1 MSEEIPLDPSAN
13 EEEQIHDITPVSG
26 LYENWFLE
34 YASYVILERAVPAI
48 EDGLKPVQRRILHA
62 MKVID
67 DGRFNKVANII
78 GQTMQYHP
86 HGDAAIGD
94 AMVGLGQKDLLI
106 ETQGNWGDV
115 RTGDSAAA
123 SRYIEARLSKFA
135 LEVAFNG
142 QTTRWQTSYD
152 GRKKEP
158 VTLPMKFPIVLA
170 QGVEG
175 IAVGLSTKILPHNF
189 VELIESSIKILKK
202 QSFELFPDFL
212 TGGFIDVSNY
222 NDGLRGGKIR
232 CRARIEEADKKTL
245 LIKEIPFGTT
255 TTGLIESIVKA
266 SEANKIKI
274 KKVIDNTARDVEI
287 EIQLP
292 PGVSPDITI
301 DALYAFTDCE
311 TSISPNACV
320 IVGDKPKF
328 LGVREMLK
336 YNTQQT
342 MDLLKWELEIK
353 LGELY
358 DKWHFSSLEKIF
370 IENRIYHDIEECET
384 WEAVLEAIDRGLDPF
399 KKLLRR
405 EVVQDDLIRLT
416 EIKIKRISKY
426 DSFKADEQLRALED
440 EMDETKHHLEH
451 LVNYTIAYYENLL
464 KKYGKGRE
472 RKTEIRV
479 FDNIQAA
486 NVAVASEKLYVN
498 RAEGF
503 VGTGI
508 KKDEYVCDC
517 SPLDDI
523 IVFRRD
529 GKCLV
534 SKVSDKAFVGKDI
547 LHVDVFKKNDERM
560 TYHLIYVDGKSAVSY
575 AKRFNV
581 TAVTRDKEYDLTKGE
596 KNSKVLYFSANPN
609 SESEVVTV
617 YLSQNAPARK
627 KIFDFDFGDLAI
639 KGRSAQGNTVTKYTL
654 KRILFKE
661 KGRST
666 IGGRRIWYDEVV
678 GRLNVDERG
687 RLLGSFD
694 GDDAI
699 LCIYKDGSYELTN
712 FELTNRYEPEQL
724 LLVEKWNPKKP
735 VTVLHYVPANLA
747 WYVKRFLIETS
758 TINKRFIFIAED
770 KGAKMAFV
778 SNRDNLLVEVITG
791 NKKKKESQQVNL
803 TDFIDI
809 KGWKALGNKLTAE
822 PVLEVKLISAADDT
836 PEPEPSPAPDDEPEG
851 GEMDMDV
858 EVDTTAEL
866 ELIEASDS
874 EATALEEEEDS
885 PAEPT
890 ATAPAAPAAP
900 DIKPVAQP
908 APVPPV
914 EAADPAPTIELGT
927 TIEFDVKKERE
938 QKGGDGPQQ
947 LSIF

>member
-1 MSEEIPLDPSAN
+1 
-13 EEEQIHDITPVSG
+13 
-26 LYENWFLE
+26 
-34 YASYVILERAVPAI
+34 
-48 EDGLKPVQRRILHA
+48 
-62 MKVID
+62 
-67 DGRFNKVANII
+67 
-78 GQTMQYHP
+78 
-86 HGDAAIGD
+86 
-94 AMVGLGQKDLLI
+94 
-106 ETQGNWGDV
+106 
-115 RTGDSAAA
+115 
-123 SRYIEARLSKFA
+123 
-135 LEVAFNG
+135 
-142 QTTRWQTSYD
+142 
-152 GRKKEP
+152 
-158 VTLPMKFPIVLA
+158 
-170 QGVEG
+170 
-175 IAVGLSTKILPHNF
+175 
-189 VELIESSIKILKK
+189 
-202 QSFELFPDFL
+202 
-212 TGGFIDVSNY
+212 
-222 NDGLRGGKIR
+222 
-232 CRARIEEADKKTL
+232 
-245 LIKEIPFGTT
+245 
-255 TTGLIESIVKA
+255 
-266 SEANKIKI
+266 
-274 KKVIDNTARDVEI
+274 
-287 EIQLP
+287 
-292 PGVSPDITI
+292 
-301 DALYAFTDCE
+301 
-311 TSISPNACV
+311 
-320 IVGDKPKF
+320 
-328 LGVREMLK
+328 
-336 YNTQQT
+336 
-342 MDLLKWELEIK
+342 
-353 LGELY
+353 
-358 DKWHFSSLEKIF
+358 
-370 IENRIYHDIEECET
+370 
-384 WEAVLEAIDRGLDPF
+384 VLEAIDRGLDPF

-498 RAEGF
+498 RVEGF

-581 TAVTRDKEYDLTKGE
+581 TGVTRDKEYDLTKGE
-596 KNSKVLYFSANPN
+596 KNTKVLYFSANPN

-694 GDDAI
+694 GEDAI
-699 LCIYKDGSYELTN
+699 LCIFKDGSYELTN
-712 FELTNRYEPEQL
+712 FELINRYEPEQL

-836 PEPEPSPAPDDEPEG
+836 PEPEPSPAADDEPEG

-858 EVDTTAEL
+858 DTTAEL
-866 ELIEASDS
+866 EAIEASDS
-874 EATALEEEEDS
+874 EATAMEEEEEEDS
-885 PAEPT
+885 PAE
-890 ATAPAAPAAP
+890 ATASVTAAP
-900 DIKPVAQP
+900 DNKPVAQP
-908 APVPPV
+908 APVPPA
-914 EAADPAPTIELGT
+914 EAVDPAPPVELGT

-938 QKGGDGPQQ
+938 QKGGNGPQQ

>member
-1 MSEEIPLDPSAN
+1 
-13 EEEQIHDITPVSG
+13 
-26 LYENWFLE
+26 
-34 YASYVILERAVPAI
+34 
-48 EDGLKPVQRRILHA
+48 
-62 MKVID
+62 
-67 DGRFNKVANII
+67 
-78 GQTMQYHP
+78 
-86 HGDAAIGD
+86 
-94 AMVGLGQKDLLI
+94 
-106 ETQGNWGDV
+106 
-115 RTGDSAAA
+115 
-123 SRYIEARLSKFA
+123 
-135 LEVAFNG
+135 
-142 QTTRWQTSYD
+142 
-152 GRKKEP
+152 
-158 VTLPMKFPIVLA
+158 
-170 QGVEG
+170 
-175 IAVGLSTKILPHNF
+175 
-189 VELIESSIKILKK
+189 
-202 QSFELFPDFL
+202 
-212 TGGFIDVSNY
+212 
-222 NDGLRGGKIR
+222 
-232 CRARIEEADKKTL
+232 
-245 LIKEIPFGTT
+245 
-255 TTGLIESIVKA
+255 
-266 SEANKIKI
+266 
-274 KKVIDNTARDVEI
+274 
-287 EIQLP
+287 
-292 PGVSPDITI
+292 
-301 DALYAFTDCE
+301 
-311 TSISPNACV
+311 
-320 IVGDKPKF
+320 VGDKPKF

-384 WEAVLEAIDRGLDPF
+384 WEAVLEAIDKGLDPF

-405 EVVQDDLIRLT
+405 EVIQEDLIRLT

-498 RAEGF
+498 RVEGF

-581 TAVTRDKEYDLTKGE
+581 TGVTRDKEYDLTKGE

-694 GDDAI
+694 GEDAI
-699 LCIYKDGSYELTN
+699 LCIFKDGSYELTN
-712 FELTNRYEPEQL
+712 FELINRYEPEQL

-836 PEPEPSPAPDDEPEG
+836 PEPSPAADDEPEG

-858 EVDTTAEL
+858 EMDTTTGL
-866 ELIEASDS
+866 EAIAASDS

-885 PAEPT
+885 PAE
-890 ATAPAAPAAP
+890 ATASVTAAP
-900 DIKPVAQP
+900 DNKPVAQP
-908 APVPPV
+908 APVPPA
-914 EAADPAPTIELGT
+914 EAVDPAPPVELGT

-938 QKGGDGPQQ
+938 QKGGNGPQQ